1 MRYAVAIETGNDKQA
16 YGVVVPDLPGVFSA
30 GDTLDEALANA
41 EESILFALEDFVE
54 RGEPIPEASELATL
68 MAGKGGKGGAKKF
81 PSSRWGWHVVNVDAS
96 KLSAKTVRVNI
107 TMPEPL
113 LKMIDEF
120 AGSHGESRSGF
131 LARAAQS
138 VMNR

>member
-1 MRYAVAIETGNDKQA
+1 MRYAVAIETGNDKHA

-41 EESILFALEDFVE
+41 EEAILFALEDFVE
-54 RGEPIPEASELATL
+54 HGKRIPEPTELADL
-68 MAGKGGKGGAKKF
+68 MRGNNGKGGPRTF
-81 PSSRWGWHVVNVDAS
+81 PGSKWGWHVVNVDVS
-96 KLSAKTVRVNI
+96 KLTAKSVRVNI

-120 AGSHGESRSGF
+120 ACSHGESRSGF

-138 VMNR
+138 IMNG

>member
-30 GDTLDEALANA
+30 GDTLDEALVNA
-41 EESILFALEDFVE
+41 EEAILFALEDFAD
-54 RGEPIPEASELATL
+54 RGERIPEATELAAL
-68 MAGKGGKGGAKKF
+68 MAGRDGKGGPKKF
-81 PSSRWGWHVVNVDAS
+81 PSRKWGWHVVNVDTS
-96 KLSAKTVRVNI
+96 KLTTKVVRVNI
-107 TMPEPL
+107 TIPEPL
-113 LKMIDEF
+113 LKMIDAY

-138 VMNR
+138 AMNG